1 MKGKKKK
8 KMQKNNNIFFTVY
21 FNMEISYGDSC
32 PPLTD
37 GLHQPRMVGH
47 GIHLGAN
54 K

>member
-1 MKGKKKK
+1 MQKKKT
-8 KMQKNNNIFFTVY
+8 IFFTVY
-21 FNMEISYGDSC
+21 FNMEISDGDSC